1 MGINWREFPL
11 FHIFGTITFLVIGL
25 LVNIVQVIGFLSIPR
40 PTFHR
45 LNRFA
50 VSAIYGYLVFLADWW
65 GGASLTI
72 YCSDQF
78 YERLQR
84 KSFRE
89 RQLVLLNHHTELDWL
104 FAWQLADRAGLLGG
118 CRALAKKTLAYVPI
132 IGWSSLMSG
141 DIFLTRSWEKDQS
154 TVKAKI
160 SAMEQQPLP
169 TWLFL
174 FPEGTRLSPAKLK
187 ASQEF
192 AVSKGLPQLQ
202 HHLVPRTKGF
212 CLVASSMKGGLLDL
226 TFVPGKDSA
235 PQTLSSLLSGR
246 KVDTRVIV
254 REFDL
259 EEVPKEQ
266 EEASAWL
273 HKLWLEKDL
282 MKEKALEEDWEGLE
296 KVGIKPF
303 DEEGV
308 GRVMALQR
316 PFPAHS
322 WSLYYGAIT
331 NVLVIFPLF
340 YLIIQG
346 GPFTWLVALIVL
358 GFAWIAL
365 QQLVNVSKIKKKKNI

>member
-1 MGINWREFPL
+1 MGRWKEFPL
-11 FHIFGTITFLVIGL
+11 FHILGTITFLVIGL
-25 LVNIVQVIGFLSIPR
+25 LVNIVQVLGFFSLPR
-40 PTFHR
+40 TIFYR
-45 LNRFA
+45 LNY
-50 VSAIYGYLVFLADWW
+50 VNAIYGYLVFLADWVRW
-65 GGASLTI
+65 GGARLTI

-78 YERLQR
+78 YEKLQR
-84 KSFRE
+84 RSFSE
-89 RQLVLLNHHTELDWL
+89 RQVVLLNHHTELDWL

-118 CRALAKKTLAYVPI
+118 CRALAKKTLAYLPI
-132 IGWSSLMSG
+132 IGWSSVMTG

-160 SAMEQQPLP
+160 SSMERQPLP

-174 FPEGTRLSPAKLK
+174 FPEGTRLSSAKLK

-192 AVSKGLPQLQ
+192 AVSRGLPQLQ

-226 TFVPGKDSA
+226 TFVPGKNSA
-235 PQTLSSLLSGR
+235 PQTLLSLLSGQQ
-246 KVDTRVIV
+246 VDTRVIV

-259 EEVPKEQ
+259 DEVPKEQ

-296 KVGIKPF
+296 KVGMKPF
-303 DEEGV
+303 EGEGV

-316 PFPAHS
+316 PFPARS
-322 WSLYYGAIT
+322 WSLYYGAFT

-340 YLIIQG
+340 YLISQG
-346 GPFTWLVALIVL
+346 GPVTWLATLVTLV
-358 GFAWIAL
+358 FAWIAL
-365 QQLVNVSKIKKKKNI
+365 QQLVNVSKIKEKKIH